1 MSDPIPFK
9 DRSPEDQAKMRKALS
24 DIETLGAKMYK
35 LSREITQLQ
44 KKRDAISVR
53 YHAARDDFYNAIGKP
68 NPNPQE
74 IPNA

>member
-1 MSDPIPFK
+1 MSIPIPFK
-9 DRSPEDQAKMRKALS
+9 ERSPKEQAKMRDALS
-24 DIETLGAKMYK
+24 DIETLGAEMYK

-44 KKRDAISVR
+44 TKRDAISVR